1 MVKLIIITIL
11 VFSLFSQS
19 NVFCAN
25 LNDKVFFHFGRYLDD
40 DIIIQEKHLPRNL
53 KLRAAEY
60 RKRYLSFKSKRQ
72 SRKSKL
78 QSGAPSNKED
88 DAFMKMIAEGDL
100 ETKQDIEKSIYSLI
114 NDEGINSAAADF
126 VNKIEL
132 CYEWEGFSDCPIS
145 EAKDATEILLKNPK
159 TPAKP
164 YILLY
169 VNYRYLHALRALD
182 YELKEL
188 EEDTSNFKINRK
200 RYKEIKTK
208 LSFYFK
214 DIRSQFSQ

>member
-1 MVKLIIITIL
+1 MHQISKKTNQVYLLGHKINTQTNKMVKLIIITIL

-88 DAFMKMIAEGDL
+88 DAFMKMI
-100 ETKQDIEKSIYSLI
+100 
-114 NDEGINSAAADF
+114 
-126 VNKIEL
+126 
-132 CYEWEGFSDCPIS
+132 
-145 EAKDATEILLKNPK
+145 
-159 TPAKP
+159 
-164 YILLY
+164 
-169 VNYRYLHALRALD
+169 
-182 YELKEL
+182 
-188 EEDTSNFKINRK
+188 
-200 RYKEIKTK
+200 
-208 LSFYFK
+208 
-214 DIRSQFSQ
+214 